1 MKLELNKKYMKKTF
15 TIIVENQPGVLY
27 RLVNVFYKRK
37 INISAV
43 HVDETKDSS
52 ISKVLITAEMSEDMA
67 QKIAKQIYKIIE
79 VISVK

>member
-1 MKLELNKKYMKKTF
+1 MKKTF
-15 TIIVENQPGVLY
+15 VIKVENKPGVLY

-43 HVDETKDSS
+43 NVFELKEKLVSQVS
-52 ISKVLITAEMSEDMA
+52 ITAEMNEEMS

-79 VISVK
+79 VISVHLAEANK

>member
-1 MKLELNKKYMKKTF
+1 MKKTF
-15 TIIVENQPGVLY
+15 VIKVENQPGVLY

-43 HVDETKDSS
+43 NAYELKDKSTS
-52 ISKVLITAEMSEDMA
+52 QVSITAQMEEEMVK
-67 QKIAKQIYKIIE
+67 KIAKQIYKIIE

>member
-1 MKLELNKKYMKKTF
+1 MKHIYN
-15 TIIVENQPGVLY
+15 IVVENQPGVLY

-43 HVDETKDSS
+43 HADETKDNS
-52 ISKVLITAEMSEDMA
+52 ISKVLITAEIAENMT
-67 QKIAKQIYKIIE
+67 QKITKQIYKIIE